1 MVVRYRATLAY
12 DGSAYAGFQRQAEGR
27 RTIQGEVERAIAQV
41 TGQQVTVIGAGRT
54 DTGVHAEGQVIAFD
68 VAWQRD
74 DETLLKALN
83 ATLPD
88 DIALQDI
95 RQHEGFHPRFDA
107 VARIYRYTLVQTSQ
121 RQPLMRHRGWHIYGE
136 LDVGAVRQASSLLM
150 GRHDFA
156 AFGHAPQGDN
166 TVREVLRSEWKTEET
181 QTGVLHVYHVEA
193 NAFLQHMVRRI
204 VGVLVEVGRGRLSL
218 DAFREALTSGVM
230 VNGVTLAPPQGLV
243 LESVRYPSDEEL
255 QARRGRRPSEGFE
268 DV

>member
-1 MVVRYRATLAY
+1 MVARYRATLAY
-12 DGSAYAGFQRQAEGR
+12 DGSVYVGFQRQAGDL

-68 VAWQRD
+68 VEWRRD
-74 DETLLKALN
+74 DETLMRALN
-83 ATLPD
+83 ATLPE

-107 VARIYRYTLVQTSQ
+107 ATRIYRYTLVSAAQ
-121 RQPLMRHRGWHIYGE
+121 RQPLLRK
-136 LDVGAVRQASSLLM
+136 GAWRLM
-150 GRHDFA
+150 GALDDDAIQDACKLLLGKHDFG

-166 TVREVLRSEWKTEET
+166 TVREVYRSEWVTDAMPYGKR
-181 QTGVLHVYHVEA
+181 HVYHVEA

-204 VGVLVEVGRGRLSL
+204 VGMLVEVGRGRMSL
-218 DAFREALTSGVM
+218 ATFHDALTSGVM

-255 QARRGRRPSEGFE
+255 QERRGRRPSEGFE